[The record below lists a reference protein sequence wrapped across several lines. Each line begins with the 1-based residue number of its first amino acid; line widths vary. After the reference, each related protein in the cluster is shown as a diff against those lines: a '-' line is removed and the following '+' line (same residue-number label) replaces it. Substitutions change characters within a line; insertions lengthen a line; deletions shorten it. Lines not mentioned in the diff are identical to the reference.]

1 MSEKNV
7 NKLFGELSKQLGM
20 SGEQI
25 KNAAADGNV
34 SSILSKADPNDRRQ
48 AEEILSDPEKTRQI
62 LNSPQAQ
69 ALIKNLNHKK
79 QSD

>member
-48 AEEILSDPEKTRQI
+48 AEEILSDPEKTRKI

-69 ALIKNLNHKK
+69 ALIKILNQKK